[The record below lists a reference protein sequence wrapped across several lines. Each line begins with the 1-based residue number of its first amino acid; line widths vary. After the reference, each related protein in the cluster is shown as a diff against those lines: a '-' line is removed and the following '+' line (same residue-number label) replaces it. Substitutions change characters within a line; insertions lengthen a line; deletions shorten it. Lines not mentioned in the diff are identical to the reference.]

1 MPVEILKAS
10 VGDYS
15 VNTSKRGVTVNQ
27 VYLGEPVDWME
38 ATPVHKWYLANPK
51 ATVAQVA
58 EQLDKLP
65 KEVTVRGYKIKV
77 VDVGPKVKTL
87 DVVSPDG
94 RGRWVS
100 WYPKSDGD
108 DCIQYLRKHYNG
120 NKSTDVA
127 ECARLIEEYF
137 NPSSVEVQGYKVT
150 KKTSRLTGECI
161 VVDGPKSSG
170 DVPVVFRGPYE
181 GEDPVIAY
189 LRTVMTPKTTVRETA
204 KLIEDF
210 LKAQETLVVKG
221 ITVTKGTRV
230 SLRAG
235 EVPGLLEYLESKGYM
250 GLPVAQVAKL
260 IEEYEVPR
268 VVKGITVSK
277 SHIGTTVSDTSKI
290 PGLSGYLVDHDWS
303 RKSVA
308 QVTKLIEDYKFTKV
322 TVETEDGK
330 KEFGSVNDAM
340 VAKDYKGGVTL
351 FVDTLGS
358 NWHYLGF
365 DDFGI
370 LFNHETQVTKT
381 FRNRAEAK
389 QYVQDTEIPF

>member
-27 VYLGEPVDWME
+27 VYLGERVDWME

-108 DCIQYLRKHYNG
+108 DCIQYLSKHYNG

-137 NPSSVEVQGYKVT
+137 NPSSIEVSGYKVAKAT
-150 KKTSRLTGECI
+150 DGAVIVYQPGERSSYWSPATMKWA
-161 VVDGPKSSG
+161 DYGP
-170 DVPVVFRGPYE
+170 E
-181 GEDPVIAY
+181 VIKH
-189 LRTVMTPKTTVRETA
+189 LRKHTTRETTVRETA

-260 IEEYEVPR
+260 IEEYGVPR

-322 TVETEDGK
+322 TVETEAGK
-330 KEFGSVNDAM
+330 KEFKCVNQAIGSLTMGIADAIRFNS
-340 VAKDYKGGVTL
+340 DS
-351 FVDTLGS
+351 LGKS
-358 NWHYLGF
+358 WYLTRFG
-365 DDFGI
+365 DDFGV
-370 LFNHETQVTKT
+370 LFNTGTKEVRKV
-381 FRNRAEAK
+381 RNIEEAK
-389 QYVQDTEIPF
+389 QYIRDTEIPF

>member
-27 VYLGEPVDWME
+27 QYLGDRDYNWGP
-38 ATPVHKWYLANPK
+38 TLPVHKWYLANPK

-65 KEVTVRGYKIKV
+65 KEVTVRGYTVKV
-77 VDVGPKVKTL
+77 VDVAPKVQTL
-87 DVVSPDG
+87 EVISPKS
-94 RGRWVS
+94 RGHWVS
-100 WYPKSDGD
+100 WYVSSDGD

-137 NPSSVEVQGYKVT
+137 NPSSVEVQGYKVAKAT
-150 KKTSRLTGECI
+150 DGTVIVYQPGERQAYWSPATMKW
-161 VVDGPKSSG
+161 DDYGPEAIKH
-170 DVPVVFRGPYE
+170 
-181 GEDPVIAY
+181 
-189 LRTVMTPKTTVRETA
+189 LRKHTTRETTVRETA

-210 LKAQETLVVKG
+210 LAKQEVVVRGVRVFKLG
-221 ITVTKGTRV
+221 SGLTGTSGAV
-230 SLRAG
+230 NT
-235 EVPGLLEYLESKGYM
+235 EGLHKYLSSKDYPN
-250 GLPVAQVAKL
+250 LPIAQVAKL

-365 DDFGI
+365 NDFGI

-389 QYVQDTEIPF
+389 QYVY